1 MKVCEVIKN
10 SGIPIKE
17 ISKQTRIDYS
27 ILCKYRRGLR
37 SPSIRNAKIL
47 GKFLK
52 VDWWLLFEND
62 DEKK

>member
-17 ISKQTRIDYS
+17 ISKQTGIDYS
-27 ILCKYRRGLR
+27 ILNKYSHGLR
-37 SPSIRNAKIL
+37 RPSVRNAKIL
-47 GKFLK
+47 GNFLK
-52 VDWWLLFEND
+52 FDWWLLFEND